1 MAKTDTS
8 TLVLC
13 DDTWHPA
20 AIIRRGLAALGDCDF
35 AFEFMEDGE
44 KWSADA
50 MKKFP
55 LVVLA
60 KANISSSTV
69 EYPWLTL
76 ESQAVFPDYVQLG
89 NGLLVIH
96 AGTSRYEKLPAMG
109 ELIGGSFLRHPDQCA
124 VTVSPKAGHAVTA
137 GVGAFTLRDEHY
149 FMAMNDSRADIFLQS
164 HSEHGVQPAGWTR
177 THGAGR
183 VCVLTP
189 GHSEEVWL
197 HPSFQKLLSN
207 ALHWT
212 AQRRS
217 NCQPEKSK

>member
-1 MAKTDTS
+1 
-8 TLVLC
+8 
-13 DDTWHPA
+13 
-20 AIIRRGLAALGDCDF
+20 
-35 AFEFMEDGE
+35 
-44 KWSADA
+44 
-50 MKKFP
+50 
-55 LVVLA
+55 
-60 KANISSSTV
+60 
-69 EYPWLTL
+69 
-76 ESQAVFPDYVQLG
+76 
-89 NGLLVIH
+89 
-96 AGTSRYEKLPAMG
+96 
-109 ELIGGSFLRHPDQCA
+109 
-124 VTVSPKAGHAVTA
+124 
-137 GVGAFTLRDEHY
+137 LRDEHY

>member
-1 MAKTDTS
+1 MPSATGRRCQTNWKLNCVPTPGRAATGIMAKTDTS

-89 NGLLVIH
+89 NGLLVIL
-96 AGTSRYEKLPAMG
+96 S
-109 ELIGGSFLRHPDQCA
+109 LIH
-124 VTVSPKAGHAVTA
+124 
-137 GVGAFTLRDEHY
+137 
-149 FMAMNDSRADIFLQS
+149 I
-164 HSEHGVQPAGWTR
+164 
-177 THGAGR
+177 
-183 VCVLTP
+183 
-189 GHSEEVWL
+189 
-197 HPSFQKLLSN
+197 
-207 ALHWT
+207 
-212 AQRRS
+212 
-217 NCQPEKSK
+217 